1 MRTFNSLTD
10 GGRAKVEKLAPA
22 LTHIRL
28 CKIGIRKCLK
38 TLCFFAEIVYNS
50 IRERLAK
57 LRIFLF
63 SLIII

>member
-1 MRTFNSLTD
+1 MA
-10 GGRAKVEKLAPA
+10 GGRKLKNLRPPA
-22 LTHIRL
+22 FIVTHIRL

-57 LRIFLF
+57 LRDFLF